1 MMVLITYDVDTTS
14 LAGKRRLRRVAKECV
29 NYGRRVQNSVFECL
43 LTEAQFVSLRSKLES
58 IIDAKIDSVRFY
70 FLGNNWNNR
79 IEYIGKNTTF
89 AIDSELI
96 I

>member
-14 LAGKRRLRRVAKECV
+14 ATGKRRLRRVAKECV

-43 LTEAQFVSLRSKLES
+43 LTEAQFVLLRSKLES
-58 IIDAKIDSVRFY
+58 LIDDQIDSVRFY
-70 FLGNNWNNR
+70 FLGKNWNNR

>member
-14 LAGKRRLRRVAKECV
+14 ASGKRRLRRVAKECV

-43 LTEAQFVSLRSKLES
+43 LTEAQFVLLRSKLES
-58 IIDAKIDSVRFY
+58 IIDEEIDSVRFY

-89 AIDSELI
+89 EIDSELI

>member
-14 LAGKRRLRRVAKECV
+14 AAGKRRLRKVAKECV

-43 LTEAQFVSLRSKLES
+43 LTEAQFVLLRSKLES
-58 IIDAKIDSVRFY
+58 IIEESIDNVRFY
-70 FLGNNWNNR
+70 FLGNNWNSR
-79 IEYIGKNTTF
+79 IEFIGRNTTF

>member
-1 MMVLITYDVDTTS
+1 MMVLITYDVDTS
-14 LAGKRRLRRVAKECV
+14 SAAGKRRLRRVAKECV

-43 LTEAQFVSLRSKLES
+43 LTEAQLVLLRSKLES
-58 IIDAKIDSVRFY
+58 IIEHEIDSVRFY

>member
-1 MMVLITYDVDTTS
+1 MMVLITYDVDTS
-14 LAGKRRLRRVAKECV
+14 SSAGKRRLRRVAKECV

-43 LTEAQFVSLRSKLES
+43 LTEAQLVLLRSKLES
-58 IIDAKIDSVRFY
+58 IIEHEIDSVRFY

>member
-14 LAGKRRLRRVAKECV
+14 VSGKRRLRKVAKECV

-43 LTEAQFVSLRSKLES
+43 LTEAQFVLLRSKLES
-58 IIDAKIDSVRFY
+58 LIEKTSDSVRFY

-79 IEYIGKNTTF
+79 IEYIGKNTTY
-89 AIDSELI
+89 AIDAELI

>member
-14 LAGKRRLRRVAKECV
+14 ISGKRRLRKVAKECV

-43 LTEAQFVSLRSKLES
+43 LTEAQFVLLRSKLES
-58 IIDAKIDSVRFY
+58 LIEKTSDSVRFY

-79 IEYIGKNTTF
+79 IEYIGKNTTY
-89 AIDSELI
+89 AIDAELI

>member
-1 MMVLITYDVDTTS
+1 MMVLITYDVDTS
-14 LAGKRRLRRVAKECV
+14 SASGKRRLRRVAKECV

-43 LTEAQFVSLRSKLES
+43 LTEAQLVSLRSKLES
-58 IIDAKIDSVRFY
+58 IIEQEIDSVRFY

>member
-1 MMVLITYDVDTTS
+1 MMILITYDVDTTS
-14 LAGKRRLRRVAKECV
+14 VAGKRRLRKVAKECV

-43 LTEAQFVSLRSKLES
+43 LTEAQFVLLRSKLET
-58 IIDAKIDSVRFY
+58 IIEESIDSVRFY

-79 IEYIGKNTTF
+79 IEFIGKNTTF

-96 I
+96 V

>member
-1 MMVLITYDVDTTS
+1 M
-14 LAGKRRLRRVAKECV
+14 
-29 NYGRRVQNSVFECL
+29 QNSVFECL
-43 LTEAQFVSLRSKLES
+43 LTEAQFVLLRSKLES
-58 IIDAKIDSVRFY
+58 VIDDQIDSVRFY
-70 FLGNNWNNR
+70 FLGKNWNNR

>member
-14 LAGKRRLRRVAKECV
+14 TAGKRRLRRVAKECV

-43 LTEAQFVSLRSKLES
+43 LTESQFVLLRSKLES
-58 IIDAKIDSVRFY
+58 LIDIQIDSVRFY
-70 FLGNNWNNR
+70 FLGKNWNNR

>member
-1 MMVLITYDVDTTS
+1 MMILITYDVDTTS
-14 LAGKRRLRRVAKECV
+14 VSGKRRLRKVAKECV

-43 LTEAQFVSLRSKLES
+43 LTDAQFVLLRSILES
-58 IIDAKIDSVRFY
+58 IIDEKIDSVRFY